1 MSLLVGDGCAIF
13 KANGFYI
20 FRRFCRHFIMQL
32 TLFTD
37 YALRVLMYAANKNE
51 GLVTMKEISDFYSIS
66 PDHLRKV
73 IHTLSKT
80 GYINS
85 YRGKKGG
92 IELAMESD
100 KILVGEVIKE
110 MEGGEGIIDCEAR
123 DCLLTPDCILKG
135 AISAA
140 MKAFYAQLN
149 QYTLS
154 DIATGG
160 RMQNYFGRINL

>member
-1 MSLLVGDGCAIF
+1 
-13 KANGFYI
+13 
-20 FRRFCRHFIMQL
+20 
-32 TLFTD
+32 
-37 YALRVLMYAANKNE
+37 MYAANRDE
-51 GLVTMKEISDFYSIS
+51 GLVTMKEISDFYGIS

-73 IHTLSKT
+73 IHALSKT

-100 KILVGEVIKE
+100 KIFIGEVVKE
-110 MEGGEGIIDCEAR
+110 MEGGESIIDCEAR
-123 DCLLTPDCILKG
+123 DCLLTPDCILKV

-149 QYTLS
+149 RYTLH
-154 DIATGG
+154 DIAAG
-160 RMQNYFGRINL
+160 RGMESYFGKINL

>member
-1 MSLLVGDGCAIF
+1 
-13 KANGFYI
+13 
-20 FRRFCRHFIMQL
+20 MQL

-37 YALRVLMYAANKNE
+37 YALRVLIYVTNKDK
-51 GLVTMKEISDFYSIS
+51 GLVTMREISDFYGIS

-73 IHTLSKT
+73 IHTLAKA

-92 IELAMESD
+92 IELAVESD
-100 KILVGEVIKE
+100 QVFVGEVVKE

-123 DCLLTPDCILKG
+123 DCLLTPDCVLKG
-135 AISAA
+135 AINAA

-149 QYTLS
+149 HYTLN
-154 DIATGG
+154 DIAKGG
-160 RMQNYFGRINL
+160 RIQSYFGRLNL